1 MRDFVD
7 ESGMVD
13 SMDAL
18 AVCARAGKRQRMS
31 MEKMDTAVE
40 QMRTRLA
47 SVREEVLALQGQ
59 MDVEGEKGRQERLRE
74 LVKSVSKTVAEQQ
87 KEIIEAQKVLFKNWY
102 SEAKNVDAKT
112 VPNIEKR
119 CFPTRRLGTDNI
131 MQAVTKHFY
140 RQGKFQIAEKLVEE
154 SKTEIQDAENTSM
167 PFTTM
172 TTIVEA
178 LKSHDVE
185 PAISWAKTRRTELR
199 KHGSSLEFALHRL
212 VFLGFVQKGDW
223 QGAISYAKAKFG
235 DFSETQM
242 GDIQSLMGCLLYIN
256 RLDKSPYASLFL
268 PSQWTDTIRNFKR
281 DYCKILGV
289 PRNSPLCTTVTAVS
303 RFAFLPLLQSWHG
316 RGVERTSTCRR
327 PRSPTGILRRRGL
340 GRPGC
345 LPAQVHSTEKLRNL
359 CLSCSFSPTT
369 RPPKRFLACSRR
381 RRFSP
386 QRRTGAAPA
395 TYPSRST
402 SAANVSST
410 PSLHVP

>member
-289 PRNSPLCTTVTAVS
+289 PRNSPLCTTVTAATKALPRLLKAQKIFASEEDWRSSSDIPLEIDLGSECQFHSLFTCPVMRVEAS
-303 RFAFLPLLQSWHG
+303 PENPPMMLPCGHVLCRSTLNRLPIDDSLSFKCPYCPRFAYFDDCQQ
-316 RGVERTSTCRR
+316 
-327 PRSPTGILRRRGL
+327 I
-340 GRPGC
+340 
-345 LPAQVHSTEKLRNL
+345 N
-359 CLSCSFSPTT
+359 F
-369 RPPKRFLACSRR
+369 
-381 RRFSP
+381 
-386 QRRTGAAPA
+386 
-395 TYPSRST
+395 
-402 SAANVSST
+402 
-410 PSLHVP
+410 